1 MALLTVLLLWR
12 HLIVGFR
19 NQQLVRL
26 MTQVLGSSYSPRQA
40 TYDLRRLRRKGL
52 IVRLAGSQ
60 RYQLTPFGRRV
71 AVLFTK
77 AHMRVL
83 APGLALLDPALPD
96 AVADRTHLALAWRR
110 LDRELDAYIVRQ
122 LKSAA

>member
-1 MALLTVLLLWR
+1 M
-12 HLIVGFR
+12 
-19 NQQLVRL
+19 VRL
-26 MTQVLGSSYSPRQA
+26 MTQVLGSSYSSRQA

-52 IVRLAGSQ
+52 IVRLAGCQ

-71 AVLFTK
+71 AVLFSK

-96 AVADRTHLALAWRR
+96 DVADRAPLL
-110 LDRELDAYIVRQ
+110 
-122 LKSAA
+122 SPGAASTASSMPTSTARSHRPPET